1 MQQQTLAIVKPDAF
15 RKQSTGAILARYEK
29 EGFKIKA
36 ARVRWLSVREAESFY
51 AVHRERPFFS
61 SLTAFMASG
70 PVMTLVLEAENA
82 VLRHRDLLGATDP
95 AKAAAQTLRNLFGAS
110 IEENAVHGSDSEENA
125 RQEIAFFFS
134 GAEIF

>member
-1 MQQQTLAIVKPDAF
+1 MQQRTLAIVKPDAF
-15 RKQSTGAILARYEK
+15 RKKSTGAILARYEK
-29 EGFKIKA
+29 EGFSIKA
-36 ARVRWLSVREAESFY
+36 ARVRWLSIREAESFY
-51 AVHRERPFFS
+51 AVHRERPFFA

-70 PVMTLVLEAENA
+70 PVMTLVLEGENA
-82 VLRHRDLLGATDP
+82 VLRHRELLGATDP
-95 AKAAAQTLRNLFGAS
+95 GKAEANTLRKLFGAS